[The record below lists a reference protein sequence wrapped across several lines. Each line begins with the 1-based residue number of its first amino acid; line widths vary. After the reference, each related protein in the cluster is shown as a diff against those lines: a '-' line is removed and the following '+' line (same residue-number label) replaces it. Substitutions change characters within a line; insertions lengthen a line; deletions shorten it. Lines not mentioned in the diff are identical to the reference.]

1 VQDYLE
7 SAVKFLLR
15 PRQRGSL
22 YWITGSGQYRL
33 KWLTFSPALTMEDIN
48 KNCSASPFT
57 YVWSGPWKLVNNE
70 CIDGTN
76 PPCTLMSDGH
86 GNFMRIPK
94 GQDDAKKVSK

>member
-33 KWLTFSPALTMEDIN
+33 KWLTFSPALTLAGQGVRVSTGGWFKIWRLE
-48 KNCSASPFT
+48 
-57 YVWSGPWKLVNNE
+57 LV
-70 CIDGTN
+70 
-76 PPCTLMSDGH
+76 
-86 GNFMRIPK
+86 F
-94 GQDDAKKVSK
+94 

>member
-33 KWLTFSPALTMEDIN
+33 KWLTFSPALTKIGYDLYSAVTFLLIGLGLGTVFAMVFNPNTKQRVRLERIN
-48 KNCSASPFT
+48 SRRAPGVQPQEEEKERVA
-57 YVWSGPWKLVNNE
+57 
-70 CIDGTN
+70 
-76 PPCTLMSDGH
+76 
-86 GNFMRIPK
+86 
-94 GQDDAKKVSK
+94 